1 MNLNEFGI
9 RKIYIIKPINKLFY
23 LNIIYSNKND
33 ITEFGSN
40 RNMLS

>member
-9 RKIYIIKPINKLFY
+9 RKIYIIKPIYNSIY
-23 LNIIYSNKND
+23 LNIIYSNNNY

-40 RNMLS
+40 KDMLS